1 MARETKAKAVPKAP
15 RNSNLGTFVDAVTP
29 DPKII
34 TENFINFEKLAEIMK
49 KSSAQQTE
57 LLDQMIEIA
66 LSATK
71 QEEFLSFGERIA
83 INSLRKQGILG

>member
-57 LLDQMIEIA
+57 LLDQMMK
-66 LSATK
+66 LRCQRQNKKSF
-71 QEEFLSFGERIA
+71 FLLVSE
-83 INSLRKQGILG
+83 LQ